1 MSSQVWQQP
10 EIISWSQIILD
21 SFAEVVGQELIDRK
35 GTPEEQAE
43 ALFFAPFVVVS
54 HDTQADPILNYGN
67 QLALDLWEIN
77 WQDLIQTPS
86 RSTAEPI
93 NQLKRKQILEQVA
106 QKGYVDNYSGV
117 RISSTGKRFLIK
129 NTIIW
134 NLRDR
139 AGNYCGQAA
148 NFAEWDMIKN

>member
-10 EIISWSQIILD
+10 EIISWSQIILN
-21 SFAEVVGQELIDRK
+21 SFADVVGHQLIDRK

-54 HDTQADPILNYGN
+54 HGTQAEPIFNYGN
-67 QLALDLWEIN
+67 QLALKLWEIN
-77 WQDLIQTPS
+77 WQDFIQTPS

-93 NQLKRKQILEQVA
+93 NQLERQQMLEQVA

-148 NFAEWDMIKN
+148 NYAEWDMIKN

>member
-21 SFAEVVGQELIDRK
+21 SFAEVVGKELLARK
-35 GTPEEQAE
+35 GTPAAQAE

-54 HDTQADPILNYGN
+54 HGTQAEPIFNYGN
-67 QLALDLWEIN
+67 QVALDLWEIN
-77 WQDLIQTPS
+77 WQNFIQTPS

-93 NQLKRKQILEQVA
+93 NQLERQQMLEQVA

-148 NFAEWDMIKN
+148 NYAEWDMIKN